1 MSLHTHLLDPYHHG
15 DSYVHRA
22 DARVKLVLAVLFIL
36 VSALTPTGVWAV
48 YLLLLSL
55 VWAAALISGLG
66 IRFLLKRSLL
76 ALPFVLAAVPLL
88 VSVDGIP
95 LVTGSLGPV
104 TLTISQA
111 GLQRFA
117 SVLLRSWISVQAA
130 ILLAA
135 TTPFP
140 QLLVAMRALRMPR
153 LLVAIVGLMWRYLF
167 VIVDEALRLM
177 RARTARSGYPEQSGT
192 RVGGSLAWRA
202 RVTGGMAGNLLLR
215 SFDRSDRIYHA
226 MLARG
231 YDGEVRTLPL
241 PPITPAGWWT
251 LLLGMLLL
259 LALLVL
265 GVALS
270 R

>member
-1 MSLHTHLLDPYHHG
+1 MSLHAHLLDPYHHG
-15 DSYVHRA
+15 DSWVHRA
-22 DARVKLVLAVLFIL
+22 DARVKLILAVLFIL
-36 VSALTPTGVWAV
+36 ISALTPTGIWAV

-55 VWAAALISGLG
+55 VWAAVLVSGLG

-76 ALPFVLAAVPLL
+76 ALPFVLAALPLL
-88 VSVDGIP
+88 VSVDGRP
-95 LVTGSLGPV
+95 LAVVSLGPV

-117 SVLLRSWISVQAA
+117 SVVLRSWISVQAA

-140 QLLVAMRALRMPR
+140 QLLVAMRALRIPR

-167 VIVDEALRLM
+167 VIADEAVRLM
-177 RARTARSGYPEQSGT
+177 RARAARSGHPEQADT

-215 SFDRSDRIYHA
+215 SFDRSDRIYQA

-231 YDGEVRTLPL
+231 YDGEVRTLPS
-241 PPITPAGWWT
+241 PPITPVDRWT
-251 LLLGMLLL
+251 LVLGTTLL
-259 LALLVL
+259 LALLAL
-265 GVALS
+265 GLVLS

>member
-1 MSLHTHLLDPYHHG
+1 MSLHAHLLDPYHRG
-15 DSYVHRA
+15 DSQVHRA
-22 DARVKLVLAVLFIL
+22 DARVKLILAVLFIL
-36 VSALTPTGVWAV
+36 TSALTPTGVWAV

-55 VWAAALISGLG
+55 AWAAAMLAGLG
-66 IRFLLKRSLL
+66 IGFLLKRSLL

-88 VSVDGIP
+88 VSVDGVP
-95 LVTGSLGPV
+95 WATVWLGPV
-104 TLTISQA
+104 TLTISQT

-117 SVLLRSWISVQAA
+117 SIVLRSWISVQAA

-167 VIVDEALRLM
+167 VIADEALRLM
-177 RARTARSGYPEQSGT
+177 RARAARMGHPERSDT

-241 PPITPAGWWT
+241 PPMTASGWWT
-251 LLLGMLLL
+251 LILGALLL
-259 LALLVL
+259 LTLLALGL
-265 GVALS
+265 ALS